1 VIPFETTLRTICRD
15 LDEARVPFAL
25 VGGLAVSVR
34 TEPRFTRDADLAVA
48 VHDDTDAER
57 LIRALRA
64 RGYEVDSVVE
74 QAVAGRIATV
84 RLRRTTEAPVPLIDL
99 LFASS
104 GIEHEVVA
112 EAEPVEVLPGLRLPV
127 ASTGHL
133 IALKLLSRDDEQR
146 PQDLVDLRSLLKN
159 ASRADLEQ
167 AELASG
173 LIMARGYNRGRDLT
187 NELRSFGVDRA

>member
-1 VIPFETTLRTICRD
+1 VIPFENTLRTLCRD
-15 LDEARVPFAL
+15 LDEARVRFAL

-48 VHDDTDAER
+48 VDDDAEAER
-57 LIRALRA
+57 LIRTLRA
-64 RGYEVDSVVE
+64 RGYEVDSLVE
-74 QAVAGRIATV
+74 QTAAARIATV
-84 RLRRTTEAPVPLIDL
+84 RLRRTGEAPVPLIDL

-112 EAEPVEVLPGLRLPV
+112 GAESVEVLPGLRLAV

-133 IALKLLSRDDEQR
+133 IALKLLSRDDDQR
-146 PQDLVDLRSLLKN
+146 PQDLVDLRSLLKTT
-159 ASRADLEQ
+159 SRADLEQ
-167 AELASG
+167 AKIAAG

-187 NELRSFGVDRA
+187 NELRRFGVDGA